1 MSNYKIISESD
12 IQTFELEVTK
22 LLNEDWQ
29 LAGGISVVNKGDLII
44 YTQALVKKIY
54 SIMDG
59 YY

>member
-12 IQTFELEVTK
+12 IKTFELEVSK
-22 LLNEDWQ
+22 LLNEYWQ
-29 LAGGISVVNKGDLII
+29 LAGGVSVVIKGDYII
-44 YTQALVKKIY
+44 YTQALVKIKY